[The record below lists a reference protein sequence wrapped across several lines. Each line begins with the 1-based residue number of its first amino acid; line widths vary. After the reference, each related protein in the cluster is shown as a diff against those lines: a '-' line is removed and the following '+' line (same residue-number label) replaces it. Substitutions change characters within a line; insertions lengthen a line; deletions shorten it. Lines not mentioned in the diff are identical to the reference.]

1 MRSAAAAYR
10 RWRRQTA
17 FKIFEK
23 SFEIRLTNAFWYD
36 MIVKLSREERTAA
49 KPIRQ
54 VRQKKFKI
62 LQKSFEIRL
71 TNQNGYDMI
80 GRLSRE
86 RVHGYAQNKT
96 EWKKFFK
103 KSFEKRLTNGFE
115 CDILDELFIRERR
128 TGFGRTQIKNW
139 IKEMN

>member
-23 SFEIRLTNAFWYD
+23 SFEIRLTNAFGYD

-49 KPIRQ
+49 NTIRQ

-86 RVHGYAQNKT
+86 WVHGYPQNKT

-103 KSFEKRLTNGFE
+103 KVL
-115 CDILDELFIRERR
+115 
-128 TGFGRTQIKNW
+128 KNAW
-139 IKEMN
+139 QTVLNVIY

>member
-1 MRSAAAAYR
+1 
-10 RWRRQTA
+10 
-17 FKIFEK
+17 
-23 SFEIRLTNAFWYD
+23 

-62 LQKSFEIRL
+62 PQKSFEIRL

-86 RVHGYAQNKT
+86 
-96 EWKKFFK
+96 
-103 KSFEKRLTNGFE
+103 
-115 CDILDELFIRERR
+115 
-128 TGFGRTQIKNW
+128 
-139 IKEMN
+139 